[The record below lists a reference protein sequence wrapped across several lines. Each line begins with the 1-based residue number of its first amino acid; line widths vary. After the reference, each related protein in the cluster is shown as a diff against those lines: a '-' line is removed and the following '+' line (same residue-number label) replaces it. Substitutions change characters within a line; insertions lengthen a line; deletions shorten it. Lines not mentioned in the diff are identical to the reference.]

1 MRDKLTVKTLWL
13 LQSSVL
19 GLALGAGAGCSSTS
33 KTTGNVS
40 ALPADVQAITFL
52 QRTPRNDDG
61 NVFDYANFVPGG
73 RLSMLSPPSAD
84 GQLTVIFP
92 NTATCT
98 ALLKNPDGTDA
109 SATDIANC
117 VSGSDVQSYDLSF
130 DAKSVVFSAQLPG
143 DGSYQIYSINL
154 DPANPDLKQ
163 LTSGGNDFVYPVY
176 APGDR
181 VTFMTN
187 RNVEADADPNSMQFK
202 DEYERAVTAQVGS
215 VTTSGT
221 DLQLGPRNVSHRV
234 SPALLPDGHV
244 LYTEWMHMGEVN
256 EGHLR
261 LMNTDMT
268 GMKEAFGDE
277 LAAKYPSTNSY
288 LKARYVK
295 TTPYFDTAAG
305 KMLDD
310 YQVIAVATSRDR
322 TLQSGKLF
330 LIDLNGSEA
339 NSASQDLTPLIPG
352 DRSPSSQGI
361 GRYYDAEPVGD
372 DAPGQFLTS
381 WADGPVQSEEL
392 DRAMST
398 AQFGIYVLD
407 VANANASNG
416 GRSPIYDDPN
426 YWDVLPR
433 PVKVRPEPPTLP
445 SDIPLSKT
453 DLSTTVGCL
462 NVYNSSLLTIP
473 QGNVVKVRLIEGF
486 SGEEGG
492 VDMFGSTEFDGQSRY
507 GEIPLQSD
515 ASFAADVPANV
526 PLHIQLI
533 DKFGMAAPV
542 SGSHGTA
549 TGTPVANEDIWF
561 SGRSGESRFCGGCH
575 ENRTVP
581 SSITPGATEAVVHGP
596 VNLDAPRAQRQS
608 TTAYALDANGNLP
621 AGTNAANPGD
631 NDVRGVPWDL
641 AIQPILDKHCISCH
655 DGTAGPNNPSY
666 TVTDMTSGTA
676 QTFIFDLRGQKLNVT
691 VGERMT
697 GDFTASYISLMGLGE
712 ILGDDVVSITTPAGE
727 DAWQSLFG
735 TSGNYVEA
743 AAAEVS
749 PLMWLLNPPQRYPV
763 DTTTRAFAAG
773 PQQVGTATVTLSGN
787 PHLVDEGQ
795 ADMTP
800 DEYYLLELNI
810 DMGGQYF
817 FRENLDEAGNQ

>member
-13 LQSSVL
+13 LEAGVL
-19 GLALGAGAGCSSTS
+19 GLALGAGAGCNSTS
-33 KTTGNVS
+33 TTTGNVS

-61 NVFDYANFVPGG
+61 NVFDYANFVAGG

-84 GQLTVIFP
+84 GKLTVIFP

-98 ALLKNPDGTDA
+98 QIDPTDV
-109 SATDIANC
+109 DNC

-154 DPANPDLKQ
+154 DGTNLQQ

-176 APGDR
+176 APGDQ

-187 RNVEADADPNSMQFK
+187 RNVEADTDASSMQFK
-202 DEYERAVTAQVGS
+202 DEYERAVTAQVGTVS
-215 VTTSGT
+215 TSGT
-221 DLQLGPRNVSHRV
+221 NLQLGPRNVSHRV
-234 SPALLPDGHV
+234 SPALLPDGHM

-261 LMNTDMT
+261 MMNTDMT

-277 LAAKYPSTNSY
+277 LGSQYPSTNSY

-295 TTPYFDTAAG
+295 TSQYFDTVAG
-305 KMLDD
+305 TMLND

-339 NSASQDLTPLIPG
+339 NSTSQDLTPLVPG

-398 AQFGIYVLD
+398 AQFGIYVLNT
-407 VANANASNG
+407 ANANASNG
-416 GRSPIYDDPN
+416 GRSPIYDDPH

-433 PVKVRPEPPTLP
+433 PVKARPEPPNLASPIST
-445 SDIPLSKT
+445 T
-453 DLSTTVGCL
+453 DSSTTVGCL

-473 QGNVVKVRLIEGF
+473 QGSVVKVRLVEGF

-492 VDMFGSTEFDGQSRY
+492 VDMFGTTDFDGQSRY
-507 GEIPLQSD
+507 GEIPIQAD

-526 PLHIQLI
+526 PLHIQLV
-533 DKFGMAAPV
+533 DKFGMATQV

-549 TGTPVANEDIWF
+549 ASTPVANEDIWF

-575 ENRTVP
+575 ENRTAP
-581 SSITPGATEAVVHGP
+581 SSIAPGQTDAVVHGP
-596 VNLDAPRAQRQS
+596 VNLDAPRAQRSS
-608 TTAYALDANGNLP
+608 TTAYVLDANGNLP
-621 AGTNAANPGD
+621 AGTNAANAGD
-631 NDVRGVPWDL
+631 NGIRGVPWDL

-655 DGTAGPNNPSY
+655 DGSTGAQNPAY
-666 TVTDMTSGTA
+666 TVTDMTSGTS
-676 QTFIFDLRGQKLNVT
+676 QTFTFDLRGQKLNVT
-691 VGERMT
+691 VGEKMT
-697 GDFTASYISLMGLGE
+697 GDFTAS
-712 ILGDDVVSITTPAGE
+712 
-727 DAWQSLFG
+727 
-735 TSGNYVEA
+735 
-743 AAAEVS
+743 
-749 PLMWLLNPPQRYPV
+749 
-763 DTTTRAFAAG
+763 
-773 PQQVGTATVTLSGN
+773 
-787 PHLVDEGQ
+787 
-795 ADMTP
+795 
-800 DEYYLLELNI
+800 
-810 DMGGQYF
+810 
-817 FRENLDEAGNQ
+817 

>member
-13 LQSSVL
+13 LEAGVL
-19 GLALGAGAGCSSTS
+19 GLALGAAAGCSSTS
-33 KTTGNVS
+33 KTSGNAT

-73 RLSMLSPPSAD
+73 RLAMLSPPSAD
-84 GQLTVIFP
+84 GKLTVVFP
-92 NTATCT
+92 NAATC
-98 ALLKNPDGTDA
+98 AQIDPNDVD
-109 SATDIANC
+109 NC

-154 DPANPDLKQ
+154 DGTSLQQ

-187 RNVEADADPNSMQFK
+187 RNVEADGNPSSMQFK
-202 DEYERAVTAQVGS
+202 DEYERATTAQVGS

-261 LMNTDMT
+261 MMNTDMT

-277 LAAKYPSTNSY
+277 LKSTYPSTNSY
-288 LKARYVK
+288 LKARYVTTKIVPDPDDSTK
-295 TTPYFDTAAG
+295 TIT
-305 KMLDD
+305 D

-339 NSASQDLTPLIPG
+339 NSASLDLTPLIPG

-372 DAPGQFLTS
+372 EAPGQFLTS

-407 VANANASNG
+407 AANANASNG

-433 PVKVRPEPPTLP
+433 PVKMRPEPANLA
-445 SDIPLSKT
+445 SDISKT
-453 DLSTTVGCL
+453 DTSTTVGCL
-462 NVYNSSLLTIP
+462 NVYQSSLLTIP
-473 QGNVVKVRLIEGF
+473 QGSVAKVRLIEGF

-492 VDMFGSTEFDGQSRY
+492 VDMFGTTEFDGQSKY
-507 GEIPLQSD
+507 GEIPIQGD

-526 PLHIQLI
+526 PLHIQLV
-533 DKFGMAAPV
+533 DKFGMATQV

-581 SSITPGATEAVVHGP
+581 SSIQPGATQAVIHGP
-596 VNLDAPRAQRQS
+596 VNLDAPRAARQS
-608 TTAYALDANGNLP
+608 TTAYALTNGALP

-655 DGTAGPNNPSY
+655 DGSTSAQNPTY
-666 TVTDMTSGTA
+666 TVMDMTSGTS
-676 QTFIFDLRGQKLNVT
+676 QTFTFDLRGQKLNVT

-697 GDFTASYISLMGLGE
+697 GDFTASYLSLMGLGE
-712 ILGDDVVSITTPAGE
+712 ILGDDVVKITGTPP
-727 DAWQSLFG
+727 
-735 TSGNYVEA
+735 NYVVA
-743 AAAEVS
+743 SAAEVS
-749 PLMWLLNPPQRYPV
+749 PLMYLLNPPQRYPV
-763 DTTTRAFAAG
+763 DTNTRAFGSVAFTEN
-773 PQQVGTATVTLSGN
+773 VGGTTTTYSGT
-787 PHLVDEGQ
+787 PHLVEQGQ

-817 FRENLDEAGNQ
+817 FRENLDEAGTQ

>member
-13 LQSSVL
+13 LEAGVL

-98 ALLKNPDGTDA
+98 ALLKNMDGTDG
-109 SATDIANC
+109 SPTDIANC

-130 DAKSVVFSAQLPG
+130 DAKSVVFSARLPG
-143 DGSYQIYSINL
+143 DDSYQIYSINL
-154 DPANPDLKQ
+154 DATNPDLKQ

-187 RNVEADADPNSMQFK
+187 RNVEADADLNSMQFK

-261 LMNTDMT
+261 MMNTDMT

-277 LAAKYPSTNSY
+277 LAASYPSTNSY

-295 TTPYFDTAAG
+295 TTPYFDVAAN

-339 NSASQDLTPLIPG
+339 NSTSQDLTPLIPG

-372 DAPGQFLTS
+372 EAPGQFLTS

-407 VANANASNG
+407 ASNANASNG

-433 PVKVRPEPPTLP
+433 PVKVRPEPANLA
-445 SDIPLSKT
+445 SQISMT
-453 DLSTTVGCL
+453 DTSTTVGCL
-462 NVYNSSLLTIP
+462 NVYQSSLLTIP
-473 QGNVVKVRLIEGF
+473 QGSVTKVRLIEGF

-492 VDMFGSTEFDGQSRY
+492 VDMFGTTEFDGQSKY
-507 GEIPLQSD
+507 GEIPLQGD

-526 PLHIQLI
+526 PLHIQLV
-533 DKFGMAAPV
+533 DKFGMATQV

-549 TGTPVANEDIWF
+549 AGTPVANEDIWF

-575 ENRTVP
+575 ENRTVA
-581 SSITPGATEAVVHGP
+581 STIQQGQTQAVVHGP
-596 VNLDAPRAQRQS
+596 VNLDAPRAARQS
-608 TTAYALDANGNLP
+608 TTAYALTNGALP

-641 AIQPILDKHCISCH
+641 AIQPILDAKCASCH
-655 DGTAGPNNPSY
+655 NGDATQPYNPSY
-666 TVTDMTSGTA
+666 TVTDMTSGTS
-676 QTFIFDLRGQKLNVT
+676 QTFVFDLRGQKLNVT

-697 GDFTASYISLMGLGE
+697 GDFTASYLSLMGLGE
-712 ILGDDVVSITTPAGE
+712 ILGDDVVKITGTPP
-727 DAWQSLFG
+727 D
-735 TSGNYVEA
+735 YVTA
-743 AAAEVS
+743 AAAETS
-749 PLMWLLNPPQRYPV
+749 KLMTEHLNPPQRYPLDTNTRLVPGLAVHPV
-763 DTTTRAFAAG
+763 D
-773 PQQVGTATVTLSGN
+773 VGGTEL
-787 PHLVDEGQ
+787 
-795 ADMTP
+795 TP

-817 FRENLDEAGNQ
+817 FRENLDEAGTQ